1 MKKILAKKQVVNLIL
16 IAATTKTL
24 LLFIIS
30 PFAAVTAHDESGYAA
45 LIMNMSGKT
54 LYELLFELTPVN
66 YRAGSSF
73 YLPAIL
79 LHKLGVAPILSIRI
93 VSSIMGLLCIYVL
106 FSLLRPI
113 MKKHGTSM
121 NFHRVSLMLTALYC
135 FVPSHFYWSTVGL
148 RESTVEFWTLLSF
161 LLLYKV
167 FEASKVKFYWFAG
180 ICVSIFCV
188 FTSRPQIG
196 WVQITTLIIVSVFRI
211 RRKTGRILLLATLI
225 GLLLGQLATSD
236 FVTRTSQTLIATSR
250 SESSEAEKNATSQ
263 SESSEAEKIAATR
276 LCKTENQVVKVNEF
290 QYTCTIETITQSLPS
305 LKNPGRVIIAEAQ
318 SIPQRQKLNQ
328 EGAQSVIKTR
338 FCPLEVHSSVD
349 RVFCLMWNA
358 PFTTYTFLFRPM
370 LGADITSSSSLF
382 AAIENIFWLAAFLF
396 VVIMFVQNRRL
407 AFFSSLAPSLIFF
420 SIYAVGAGASEGNM
434 GTAFRH
440 KSLILWVVIL
450 LLGSTIVATQQRKAE
465 QQGISGSSQ
474 E

>member
-1 MKKILAKKQVVNLIL
+1 MRKIPAKKQVANLIL
-16 IAATTKTL
+16 IAATAKTL

-30 PFAAVTAHDESGYAA
+30 PFAAVTAQDESGYAA

-93 VSSIMGLLCIYVL
+93 VSSLMGLLCIYVL
-106 FSLLRPI
+106 FSFLRPI

-121 NFHRVSLMLTALYC
+121 NFQRVSLMLTALYC
-135 FVPSHFYWSTVGL
+135 LVPSHFYWSTVGL

-167 FEASKVKFYWFAG
+167 FEAPKVKFYWFAG

-196 WVQITTLIIVSVFRI
+196 WVQITTLIIVSVVRI

-225 GLLLGQLATSD
+225 GLLLWQFATSD
-236 FVTRTSQTLIATSR
+236 FVTRTSQTLIATS
-250 SESSEAEKNATSQ
+250 Q
-263 SESSEAEKIAATR
+263 GESSEAEKIAAAR
-276 LCKTENQVVKVNEF
+276 LCKTENQAVKVNEI
-290 QYTCTIETITQSLPS
+290 QYTCTIETITQSSPS
-305 LKNPGRVIIAEAQ
+305 LKNPGRVIIAETQ
-318 SIPQRQKLNQ
+318 RIPQQQKLNQ
-328 EGAQSVIKTR
+328 EGAQSIIKAR
-338 FCPLEVHSSVD
+338 FCPLEVHSGVD

-370 LGADITSSSSLF
+370 LGADITSSTSLF

-420 SIYAVGAGASEGNM
+420 SIYAVGAGAYEGNM

-440 KSLILWVVIL
+440 KSLILWVLIL